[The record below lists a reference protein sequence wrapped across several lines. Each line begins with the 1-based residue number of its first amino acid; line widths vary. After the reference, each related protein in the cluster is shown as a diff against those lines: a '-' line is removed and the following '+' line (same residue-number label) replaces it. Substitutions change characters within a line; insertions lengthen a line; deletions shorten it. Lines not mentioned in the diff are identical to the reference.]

1 MRSCNMRMVDTEAGI
16 DLAACLVRVRQ
27 RDEDAA
33 RALLLHLHPLVLKIV
48 RSHLPR
54 RTSEED
60 LVQTVFMKVFA
71 KLDQYQAQAPFEHWV
86 SRIAVNTCL
95 NQLENERIRPELRY
109 ADLSEDE
116 ALVVEHL
123 STNAE
128 DMAPSADV
136 GSRELVE
143 KLLARLKPNDRLL
156 MTLLYM
162 EGRTLEEIHA
172 ITGWNTAL
180 IKIRSFR
187 ARHQLKKELDHLMKE
202 SKP

>member
-1 MRSCNMRMVDTEAGI
+1 MRMVDTEAGI

-33 RALLLHLHPLVLKIV
+33 RVLLQHLHPLVLKIV
-48 RSHLPR
+48 RSHLPH

-71 KLDQYQAQAPFEHWV
+71 KLDQYQAQAPLEHWV

-95 NQLENERIRPELRY
+95 NQLESERIRPELRY

-128 DMAPSADV
+128 DVAPSADV
-136 GSRELVE
+136 ASRELVE

-156 MTLLYM
+156 MTLLYL
-162 EGRTLEEIHA
+162 EGHTLEEIQK

-187 ARHQLKKELDHLMKE
+187 ARHQLKKDLEHLMKE

>member
-1 MRSCNMRMVDTEAGI
+1 MVDTEAGI
-16 DLAACLVRVRQ
+16 DLAACLARVRQ
-27 RDEDAA
+27 HDEDSA
-33 RALLLHLHPLVLKIV
+33 RELLQHLHPLVLKIV

-86 SRIAVNTCL
+86 ARIAVNTCI
-95 NQLENERIRPELRY
+95 NQLESERVRPEVRQ
-109 ADLSEDE
+109 ADLSEEE
-116 ALVVEHL
+116 ALVVDRL
-123 STNAE
+123 ASSTE
-128 DMAPSADV
+128 DLAPSADV

-143 KLLARLKPNDRLL
+143 RLLARLKPQDRLL
-156 MTLLYM
+156 VTLIYL
-162 EGRTLEEIHA
+162 EGRTLEEVRQM
-172 ITGWNTAL
+172 TGWNIAL

-187 ARHQLKKELDHLMKE
+187 ARHQLKKDLDFLMKE

>member
-1 MRSCNMRMVDTEAGI
+1 MRMVDTEAGI

-33 RALLLHLHPLVLKIV
+33 RALLQHLHPLVLKIV

-86 SRIAVNTCL
+86 ARIAVNTCL
-95 NQLENERIRPELRY
+95 NQLENERLRPEWRH

-116 ALVVEHL
+116 LLVVDHL
-123 STNAE
+123 STSAE
-128 DMAPSADV
+128 DLAPSADV

-143 KLLARLKPNDRLL
+143 KLLARLKPKDRLL
-156 MTLLYM
+156 MTLLYL
-162 EGRTLEEIHA
+162 EGRTLDEVRE
-172 ITGWNTAL
+172 ITGWNIAL

-187 ARHQLKKELDHLMKE
+187 ARHQLKKDLDYLMKE